1 WIIAIAARYKE
12 CPPSVYHCAQVC
24 EQLSASSTLGKPCG
38 DSFSTDVDCTPFA
51 VKIMECF
58 VQGHEGSPEPVRNV
72 DYDVPEKGKLKI
84 TWDDSDSAETYKY
97 YAVYYKKKDEDGEYK
112 IEKVVARSVELQVE
126 PDTAY
131 DIGIISANA
140 FGHSPLVFLDVP
152 STGVGKSH
160 SSSGGSSAFFIFLL
174 LVCCGL
180 VIIGIIYLGRR
191 RDLPAPFGK
200 LVRRQQ
206 PARGGPSV
214 AFENPAYVSGHEVEI
229 RGLGGGGPANGD
241 TEWQSQDL
249 QA

>member
-1 WIIAIAARYKE
+1 
-12 CPPSVYHCAQVC
+12 
-24 EQLSASSTLGKPCG
+24 
-38 DSFSTDVDCTPFA
+38 
-51 VKIMECF
+51 MECF

-97 YAVYYKKKDEDGEYK
+97 YAVYYKKKDEEGEYK

-152 STGVGKSH
+152 STSAGKSH
-160 SSSGGSSAFFIFLL
+160 SSSGGSSAFFIFLLLVCCGLVIIGKSHSSSSGSSAFFIFLL

-249 QA
+249 QASAAPEEYRN